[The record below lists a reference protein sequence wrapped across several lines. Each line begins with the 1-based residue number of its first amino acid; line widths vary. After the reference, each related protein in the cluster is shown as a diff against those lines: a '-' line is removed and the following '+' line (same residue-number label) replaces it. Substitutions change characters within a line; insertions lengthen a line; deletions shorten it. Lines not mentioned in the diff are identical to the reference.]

1 MPEIGIIT
9 NPHSKLNKRNPE
21 RSQMLSYILG
31 EKGELAKTQNL
42 SELEE
47 VVKRFQDK
55 DIKILAINGGDG
67 TISRTLSALIRTY
80 GHDPLPKI
88 ALLRGGTINML
99 AQNLGIRGT
108 PESLLFGLVRELGA
122 GGHFPSVRQ
131 CCLEVN
137 GQYGFLFGNGTISS
151 FLESFYKNKT
161 DAIGSLA
168 LIGRVIVSAVF
179 GGSLAR
185 KILHDHIFSL
195 QIDQH
200 PPLML
205 HSIALIASTVQ
216 QMPLG
221 PKFFPLVGPGSH
233 AIQFMIMRLAAREA
247 AFMIPFTALFAATR
261 NDFAKTSLLAKR
273 ILVRSPSALHYSLD
287 GELFQIPPNGELTIS
302 LGPEIEFV
310 SMNAED
316 QNNAT

>member
-42 SELEE
+42 TELDE
-47 VVKRFQDK
+47 VVRRFQEK
-55 DIKILAINGGDG
+55 DVKILAINGGDG

-80 GHDPLPKI
+80 GEKPLPKI

-108 PESLLFGLVRELGA
+108 PESLLFGLVRELGS
-122 GGHFPSVRQ
+122 GGAFPSVRQ
-131 CCLEVN
+131 RCLEVN
-137 GQYGFLFGNGTISS
+137 GQFGFLFGNGTISS
-151 FLESFYKNKT
+151 FLETFYQNKT
-161 DAIGSLA
+161 DAFGSLVLMA
-168 LIGRVIVSAVF
+168 RVIFSAIF
-179 GGSLAR
+179 GGGLAR
-185 KILHDHIFSL
+185 KILRDHIFSL

-221 PKFFPLVGPGSH
+221 PKFFPMVGPGSQ
-233 AIQFMIMRLAAREA
+233 AIQFMVMRLAARNA
-247 AFMIPFTALFAATR
+247 AFLIPFTALFSAAR
-261 NDFAKTSLLAKR
+261 DDFAKSSILAKH
-273 ILVRSPSALHYSLD
+273 IQISSKSALSYTLD
-287 GELFQIPPNGELTIS
+287 GELFQIPPAGDLTIS

-316 QNNAT
+316 PN